1 MYKAM
6 QSWAQHSGL
15 LPEKRG
21 PHQATGPL
29 LPIPGSEL
37 QAGHRAQA
45 VLEAGRALSDTTLL
59 SPVPLTWE
67 TSLTWPLTCSG
78 FPFLSNPGLDQ
89 VPQKGQGQGPPEVS
103 GGAAGGPAGA
113 RPVKRRLAGTAAALG
128 GQGGP
133 ASGVQGAAAGRTG
146 RGEPRRPSRLSR

>member
-1 MYKAM
+1 M
-6 QSWAQHSGL
+6 QSWPRTQDCSQKNLGL
-15 LPEKRG
+15 TRLQAPFLPFQGQNSRQGTCHKLCWRLDG
-21 PHQATGPL
+21 PF
-29 LPIPGSEL
+29 PIPPCFL
-37 QAGHRAQA
+37 QSR
-45 VLEAGRALSDTTLL
+45 
-59 SPVPLTWE
+59 LTWE

-89 VPQKGQGQGPPEVS
+89 VPQKGQGQGPLEVS

-113 RPVKRRLAGTAAALG
+113 RPAKCRLGGTTAALG